1 MVKVFVRT
9 KMRQYGRAL
18 VIDFGD
24 GRTAEF
30 WGDPVKAVVSLLLFK
45 NSTIGLWVRSKGL
58 GVEIGQET
66 FEAIKALGGV
76 KLTWKQAA
84 QKGFLKAEPEH
95 IIRELALE
103 RLLRDP

>member
-24 GRTAEF
+24 GRAAEF

-45 NSTIGLWVRSKGL
+45 NSTIGPWIRNKGL
-58 GVEIGQET
+58 EVEVSRET
-66 FEAIKALGGV
+66 LEAIKALSKV

-103 RLLRDP
+103 RLLGDP